1 VLAFLV
7 ASYIIFDIGLIVI
20 LVVSSC
26 DSSVSALSA
35 VVPSQIIKFMY
46 NIRSPV
52 IRVDDHS

>member
-7 ASYIIFDIGLIVI
+7 ASYIIFDIGLTVI

-35 VVPSQIIKFMY
+35 AVPS
-46 NIRSPV
+46 
-52 IRVDDHS
+52 